1 MFTKRMSR
9 TVVATSNFQSIQSR
23 GDAMQDKD
31 TFIVY
36 RSFYEATK
44 PLSDQ
49 EKLALYEAIFEY
61 GLNHQETKLEPLPQ
75 AMFSLMKPILEANHT
90 RWLNGNKGGKP
101 KSTNEK
107 TIIDEVLELGKISQT
122 ELTQLLN
129 PPVSKSILS
138 KWKNNQENIPPQRVR
153 EFEALLFRLKNQ
165 GNFNRKE
172 TEPEPNK
179 DKDKDVNKDIK
190 EKGKKERIE
199 NFEPNQASLAVM
211 DEMGFS
217 LSQLPSMIQ
226 SFRDQM
232 INRSKPFKDIQS
244 CWRNYLRKGYV
255 KPIEDVRTQSFGGI
269 RKTVTDQQS
278 SIAIGMSNDEIKQ
291 MLIEQQVEKCTLN

>member
-1 MFTKRMSR
+1 
-9 TVVATSNFQSIQSR
+9 
-23 GDAMQDKD
+23 MQDKD

-75 AMFSLMKPILEANHT
+75 AMFSLMKPILEANHK
-90 RWLNGNKGGKP
+90 RWLNGNKGGRPKQDKP
-101 KSTNEK
+101 K
-107 TIIDEVLELGKISQT
+107 D
-122 ELTQLLN
+122 
-129 PPVSKSILS
+129 
-138 KWKNNQENIPPQRVR
+138 NQEITKDKPKDNQEITKV
-153 EFEALLFRLKNQ
+153 EANKD
-165 GNFNRKE
+165 
-172 TEPEPNK
+172 K

-190 EKGKKERIE
+190 EKGKKEKIE
-199 NFEPNQASLAVM
+199 NFEPNPTSLAVM

-255 KPIEDVRTQSFGGI
+255 KPIENVRTQSFSGI
-269 RKTVTDQQS
+269 RKTVTERQS
-278 SIAIGMSNDEIKQ
+278 VAAIGMSNDEIKQ
-291 MLIEQQVEKCTLN
+291 MLIEQQAEKCTLN